1 MDYWRDLASCSR
13 SNPKNQLSQA
23 FQEKAYT
30 PVANQRN
37 DQAGASTYTLDDGT
51 KFGKENEL
59 DLKLGA
65 GAHGVAFELQ
75 I

>member
-1 MDYWRDLASCSR
+1 MKKHTR
-13 SNPKNQLSQA
+13 LSQTSA
-23 FQEKAYT
+23 T
-30 PVANQRN
+30 TRP
-37 DQAGASTYTLDDGT
+37 GASTYTLDDGT
-51 KFGKENEL
+51 KFGKENER